1 MVTPTITTPDA
12 PTAPDT
18 LAELELETPAES
30 ETLTP
35 HDRGLPPRPEQLRE
49 MRRMEAEMQEAIM
62 ACREA
67 FKERRRAYPEE
78 TNAQWRAAFEDFKA
92 RRRAAQSQ

>member
-1 MVTPTITTPDA
+1 MVTPTTTTPD
-12 PTAPDT
+12 TT
-18 LAELELETPAES
+18 TTLELPTETPDEP
-30 ETLTP
+30 ETLSRY
-35 HDRGLPPRPEQLRE
+35 DRGLPPRPEQLRE